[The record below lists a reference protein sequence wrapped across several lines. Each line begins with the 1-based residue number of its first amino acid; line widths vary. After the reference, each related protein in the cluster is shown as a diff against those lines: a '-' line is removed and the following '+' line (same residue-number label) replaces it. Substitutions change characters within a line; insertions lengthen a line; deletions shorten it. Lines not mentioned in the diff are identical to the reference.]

1 MFELDSCENA
11 LALVLGIMVVLYLVH
26 RFVLCK
32 DNRGDK
38 HHEDRTGS
46 GRL

>member
-1 MFELDSCENA
+1 MFELDRCENA

-26 RFVLCK
+26 RFVLYRG
-32 DNRGDK
+32 NRGDK
-38 HHEDRTGS
+38 HHENRNGS